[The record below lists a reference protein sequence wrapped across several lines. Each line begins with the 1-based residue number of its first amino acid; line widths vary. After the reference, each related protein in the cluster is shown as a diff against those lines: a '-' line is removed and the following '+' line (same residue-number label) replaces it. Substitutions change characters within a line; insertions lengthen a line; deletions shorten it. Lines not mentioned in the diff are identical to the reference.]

1 MIRRAKRGVEEAKL
15 KGTWPHIL
23 EANIQHLQSQIAKSA
38 KWIKTKST
46 KKAHKSGDVRM
57 KGSIGVHWIA
67 SLKCII
73 YVCLLCCN
81 VLFDL
86 MPLFLCVPSLFL
98 LSVLVLSCCPRF
110 FSHCP
115 CQEFALCFFLLVL
128 LFCARL
134 QSRQIHRNS
143 SSIWSSHFLL
153 YTNSDTQC
161 NGS

>member
-110 FSHCP
+110 FFPLSVSRVCFVFFSSGFVILRA
-115 CQEFALCFFLLVL
+115 FAISPNPSKFFFYLVFS
-128 LFCARL
+128 LFTLHQFR
-134 QSRQIHRNS
+134 HPV
-143 SSIWSSHFLL
+143 
-153 YTNSDTQC
+153 
-161 NGS
+161 